1 MAQIKSKILY
11 GGAKEIAEK
20 SGFSTV
26 TVSRVINGKS
36 KNKKV
41 KTAILAYLKEAKATD
56 TEIANTIS
64 TL

>member
-1 MAQIKSKILY
+1 MTQIKSKNLY

-20 SGFSTV
+20 SGYSTV

-36 KNKKV
+36 KNKTV
-41 KTAILAYLKEAKATD
+41 KAAILAYLKEQKATD
-56 TEIANTIS
+56 TEIAKVIA